1 MTPATIQTLPDGTRQ
16 GVCVFCSQII
26 GDHDPYVEPLPRP
39 EDETR
44 FILRHNIV
52 GGS

>member
-16 GVCVFCSQII
+16 GVCELCGQVI
-26 GDHDPYVEPLPRP
+26 GDPYVEPLPRP

-44 FILRHNIV
+44 FILRHDIEV
-52 GGS
+52 P